1 MATIIFN
8 NNGISP
14 TLKDKP
20 FLKIMLTSIF
30 EEEGFDFESVSYIF
44 CTDEYLLRLN
54 QQYLNHDTLTDVIT
68 FTLSETSLPI
78 ISEIYISV
86 ERVRE
91 NAVLHKA
98 TYEDEIHRVMIHG
111 ILHLCGYSD
120 HTPELKFEMRTK
132 EDYYLNKMSFLK

>member
-1 MATIIFN
+1 MSTIIFN

-14 TLKDKP
+14 ALKDKP

-44 CTDEYLLRLN
+44 CTDEYLLKLN
-54 QQYLNHDTLTDVIT
+54 QQYLYHDTLTDVIT

-120 HTPELKFEMRTK
+120 HTPELKLEMRAK
-132 EDYYLNKMSFLK
+132 EDHYLNKMSFLK

>member
-1 MATIIFN
+1 MSTIIFN
-8 NNGISP
+8 SNGISP
-14 TLKDKP
+14 SLKDKP

-44 CTDEYLLRLN
+44 CTDEYLVKLN
-54 QQYLNHDTLTDVIT
+54 QQYLKHDTLTDVIT

-91 NAVLHKA
+91 NAVLHNA
-98 TYEDEIHRVMIHG
+98 AYEDEVHRVMIHG

-120 HTPELKFEMRTK
+120 HTPERKLGMRAK